1 MAVYNREFLIPYLH
15 DLCSLQFAKNNLKEY
30 YRELRAEKRELE
42 EEPCPPAFYSEE
54 ITTVTFGLG
63 FGIAFGILG
72 VLGGIICMN
81 MPGTFSSVM
90 GVLCL
95 IGYGALVYFCYS
107 SVSDNKKTLAANIA
121 ANQEL
126 REEMQELEKAHL
138 EDLARIPEVEKQIE
152 WCASEIGKVD
162 KLLKE
167 AYDVNVVPGKYRD
180 EYTIVYLYDW
190 FSTSRANDLDMALNT
205 YVLEEIKDRLDDVI
219 NNQSSIILGQSIIA
233 ANQERQ
239 LETQEQQYASLSDK
253 LHRMDMALEDQNL
266 YLGMIESN
274 TRATSFFAAADYF
287 DLP

>member
-30 YRELRAEKRELE
+30 YRELRAEKEELE

-54 ITTVTFGLG
+54 ITTVGFGDIFGIL
-63 FGIAFGILG
+63 FGIAGLISSMSVLATCSDDVFLLVVG
-72 VLGGIICMN
+72 VGCLLFSGG
-81 MPGTFSSVM
+81 
-90 GVLCL
+90 L
-95 IGYGALVYFCYS
+95 IFFCCGLI
-107 SVSDNKKTLAANIA
+107 SDNKKTLAANIA

-138 EDLARIPEVEKQIE
+138 EDLARIPEVEKRIE
-152 WCASEIGKVD
+152 WCASEIEKV
-162 KLLKE
+162 
-167 AYDVNVVPGKYRD
+167 
-180 EYTIVYLYDW
+180 
-190 FSTSRANDLDMALNT
+190 
-205 YVLEEIKDRLDDVI
+205 
-219 NNQSSIILGQSIIA
+219 
-233 ANQERQ
+233 
-239 LETQEQQYASLSDK
+239 DK